1 MADPIVPQAEPQ
13 DLPEALGRGRRRG
26 RRRAAASADYW
37 LGGGSRVSRSA
48 GKKVIVIGIDGMD
61 PRLSRDA

>member
-1 MADPIVPQAEPQ
+1 MTTHPPRK
-13 DLPEALGRGRRRG
+13 LNRRTFLNAARPPP
-26 RRRAAASADYW
+26 RPPAPRAAAWAATGSAAA
-37 LGGGSRVSRSA
+37 SRASRSA